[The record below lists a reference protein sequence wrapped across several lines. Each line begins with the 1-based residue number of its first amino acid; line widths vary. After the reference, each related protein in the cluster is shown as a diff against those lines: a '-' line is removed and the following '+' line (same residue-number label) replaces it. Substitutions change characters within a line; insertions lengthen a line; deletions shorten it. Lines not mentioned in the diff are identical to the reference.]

1 MKKYVLAISLSAVS
15 ATTLGLSQGA
25 YAQTS
30 DASSSVVIYGI
41 INPSITYTDKVANAT
56 TANPTGTGARLSED
70 TAVAQGSRI
79 GFKGVEDLGGG
90 LRALFTLENGFNA
103 DTGAMAQ
110 GGLLFGRTLVIGLSG
125 DSGTVLF
132 GRQKDYIDD
141 LAGFNG
147 ALDFGSL
154 VNNIHA
160 LNLDRTQGSR
170 VNNSVRYNSPVMG
183 GVVLSGLYGFG
194 EQAGSVGAG
203 QSFGVGGS
211 YTNGGFAAGTAY
223 FQNKLTAN
231 NTFTGSS
238 DSGIAPGA
246 ITGSAANVALK
257 TWIVGAS
264 YRLGDVKLYGAFSQ
278 VKQPLAVAA
287 GTVMSSFTSTTG
299 GAFTFGGVNNSK
311 VSIVDLGINYDGTA
325 TTQLLGNVVS
335 TRSKFVGAGDGT
347 ATQLSLGVDYFL
359 SKRTDVYL
367 FFANIRAS
375 GMYNPG
381 LYSAPGGSNTQNA
394 LITGIRHK
402 F

>member
-41 INPSITYTDKVANAT
+41 TNTDKVANAT

-103 DTGAMAQ
+103 DTGEIAQ
-110 GGLLFGRTLVIGLSG
+110 GGLFFGRTAIVGLSG
-125 DSGTVLF
+125 KGGTIYL

-141 LAGFNG
+141 LAPYNG

-183 GVVLSGLYGFG
+183 GVTVSALYGFG
-194 EQAGSVGAG
+194 EQAGSTGAG
-203 QSFGVGGS
+203 QSFGIGS
-211 YTNGGFAAGTAY
+211 SYNNGPLSFGAAY
-223 FQNKLTAN
+223 FQNKLTAT

-246 ITGSAANVALK
+246 TTGSIASTSLK
-257 TWIVGAS
+257 TFLVGGS
-264 YRLGDVKLYGAFSQ
+264 YKIGDVRLYGSFSQ

-287 GTVMSSFTSTTG
+287 GTAMSGFTAASG
-299 GAFTFGGVNNSK
+299 AAFTFGGVNNSK
-311 VSIVDLGINYDGTA
+311 VNLVDVGVNYNVTA
-325 TTQLLGNVVS
+325 TTQLLANFVT
-335 TRSKFVGAGDGT
+335 TRSTFVGASDGK
-347 ATQLSLGVDYFL
+347 ASQVSMGVDYFL
-359 SKRTDVYL
+359 SKRTDLYL
-367 FFANIRAS
+367 FYANIRAS
-375 GMYNPG
+375 NMFNPG
-381 LYSAPGGSNTQNA
+381 LYVAPGGSNTQNVLTA
-394 LITGIRHK
+394 GIRHK

>member
-1 MKKYVLAISLSAVS
+1 MKKLILVTCVNAALLAA
-15 ATTLGLSQGA
+15 AGQA
-25 YAQTS
+25 CAQTA
-30 DASSSVVIYGI
+30 DGSSVTIYGI

-56 TANPTGTGARLSED
+56 TANPTGTGSRLSMD

-90 LRALFTLENGFNA
+90 MKALFTLENGFNA

-110 GGLLFGRTLVIGLSG
+110 GGLLFGRTLFVGLSG
-125 DSGTVLF
+125 KAGTLLM

-141 LAGFNG
+141 LSAYNG

-170 VNNSVRYNSPVMG
+170 VNNSLRYNSPNMG
-183 GVVLSGLYGFG
+183 GVVLSALYGFG

-211 YTNGGFAAGTAY
+211 YTNGGLSVGSAW

-238 DSGIAPGA
+238 DSGVAPGA
-246 ITGSAANVALK
+246 VTGSAGSASLK
-257 TWIVGAS
+257 TWIVGGS
-264 YRLGDVKLYGAFSQ
+264 YRFGNARVYGSFSQ
-278 VKQPLAVAA
+278 VRQPLAVAA
-287 GTVMSSFTSTTG
+287 GTSMTAFTSTTG
-299 GAFTFGGVNNSK
+299 GAFTFGGVNNSR
-311 VSIVDLGINYDGTA
+311 VDIFDVGANYSITP
-325 TTQLLGNVVS
+325 TTQLMGNVVT
-335 TRSKFVGAGDGT
+335 TRSKFVNAADGR
-347 ATQLSLGVDYFL
+347 ATQVSLGVDYFL
-359 SKRTDVYL
+359 SKRTDVYV
-367 FFANIRAS
+367 FVANIRAN

-381 LYSAPGGSNTQNA
+381 LYVAPGSSNSQNVVT
-394 LITGIRHK
+394 TGLRHK

>member
-1 MKKYVLAISLSAVS
+1 MKKYALAISLSA
-15 ATTLGLSQGA
+15 AGLSVAGGA
-25 YAQTS
+25 YAQTNV
-30 DASSSVVIYGI
+30 ASSGVTIYGI
-41 INPSITYTDKVANAT
+41 INPSLTYTDKVANAT
-56 TANPTGTGARLSED
+56 TANPTSTGSRLSMD

-79 GFKGVEDLGGG
+79 GFKGVEDLGDG
-90 LRALFTLENGFNA
+90 LKALFTLENGFNA
-103 DTGAMAQ
+103 DTGQLAQ
-110 GGLLFGRTLVIGLSG
+110 GGLFFGRTAIIGLSG
-125 DSGTVLF
+125 KGGTIYL

-141 LAGFNG
+141 LAPYNG

-183 GVVLSGLYGFG
+183 GVTLSALYGFG
-194 EQAGSVGAG
+194 EQAGSTGAG

-211 YTNGGFAAGTAY
+211 YTNGPLSFGAAY

-246 ITGSAANVALK
+246 TTGSIASTSLK
-257 TWIVGAS
+257 TFLIGGS
-264 YRLGDVKLYGAFSQ
+264 YKLGDVRMYGSYSQ

-287 GTVMSSFTSTTG
+287 GTVMTGFTGATG
-299 GAFTFGGVNNSK
+299 AAFTFGGVNNSK
-311 VSIVDLGINYDGTA
+311 VDLIDFGVNYNVTP
-325 TTQLLGNVVS
+325 TTQLLANFVG
-335 TRSKFVGAGDGT
+335 TRSKFVGAKDGK
-347 ATQLSLGVDYFL
+347 ASQVSLGVDYFL

-367 FFANIRAS
+367 FYANIRS
-375 GMYNPG
+375 SDMFNPG
-381 LYSAPGGSNTQNA
+381 LYVAPGGTNTQNVLTA
-394 LITGIRHK
+394 GIRHK